1 MALVVPMNEL
11 IPPDGAI
18 GALALALIILYAA
31 WHEYKERNRRDASLL
46 AVVGALGLIGSAV
59 AWVH

>member
-1 MALVVPMNEL
+1 MNEL